1 MERSLAGFKRC
12 PLFLLALLF
21 YLIYALCSHFLLSVL
36 SFSSTIRTI
45 REFPEN
51 PVKNTEHSLATVLPP
66 YSSPYDTYLENFT
79 DFDRILYIQRNY
91 RRFGYS
97 KDEEKRQQV
106 IDQINKENNRLAR
119 HVVFQDMR
127 ETGLGNSLLAV
138 ASSYIVSR
146 ILNASYQGKNSCMV
160 VKWLVG

>member
-1 MERSLAGFKRC
+1 MERSLSGFKRC

-21 YLIYALCSHFLLSVL
+21 CLIYALCNHFLFSVL
-36 SFSSTIRTI
+36 SFSSTIRAI
-45 REFPEN
+45 REFPQNTVE
-51 PVKNTEHSLATVLPP
+51 NTEHSPEIVLPP

-91 RRFGYS
+91 RRFGS
-97 KDEEKRQQV
+97 LQDEEKRQQV

-146 ILNASYQGKNSCMV
+146 ILNASYQGKNSCMFV
-160 VKWLVG
+160 GLLVC